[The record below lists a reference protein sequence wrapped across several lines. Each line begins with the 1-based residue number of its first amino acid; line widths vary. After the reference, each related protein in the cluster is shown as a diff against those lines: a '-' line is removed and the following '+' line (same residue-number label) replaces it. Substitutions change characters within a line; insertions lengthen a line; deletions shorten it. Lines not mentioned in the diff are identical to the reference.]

1 MFPTMHR
8 PLSLL
13 LASAL
18 TAIGA
23 EPDASRDFNPRTV
36 LKKAIPAITD
46 APVIDASKVTDEVVQ
61 DNELII
67 GVVHNG
73 KARAYPVNQLT
84 GPSREIIND
93 HLGGGPLAATW

>member
-1 MFPTMHR
+1 MR
-8 PLSLL
+8 RSLSLL
-13 LASAL
+13 LATAL
-18 TAIGA
+18 TASA
-23 EPDASRDFNPRTV
+23 ADPDATRDFNPRTV
-36 LKKAIPAITD
+36 IKKPLPAITD
-46 APVIDASKVTDEVVQ
+46 APVVDASKVTDEIVQ

-84 GPSREIIND
+84 GPRREIIND